1 MSNLAKKSGFRIGV
15 QIFMVLLVVG
25 MFLAACGEDDP
36 LNTVVNH
43 GCPDNYTY
51 CSGSDKC
58 CQNGYPYHC
67 NSGSAAGTCYSSTPT
82 NPPCTTYDYCSG

>member
-1 MSNLAKKSGFRIGV
+1 MANFLRKSGFRVGV

-25 MFLAACGEDDP
+25 MFLAACGGKDDP
-36 LNTVVNH
+36 LSGLGNH

-58 CQNGYPYHC
+58 CPNGSPYHC
-67 NSGSAAGTCYSSTPT
+67 SATGTCRTSTAT
-82 NPPCTTYDYCSG
+82 SCSGGYDTCTG